1 MRLTIESAKEMQ
13 AALRDIS
20 DDVYQAADAAV
31 METAANLEAGVKL
44 RMQQGPHTGK
54 LYRRRSVVHRASAPG
69 EAPAP
74 DTGALLGSIYHER
87 EGRLTAVAGSR
98 MAYAAYLEFGTTRM
112 PDRRPAWVPEVEEE
126 RPRFLKALE
135 AAIAGAVR

>member
-1 MRLTIESAKEMQ
+1 MRLTIEGTKEMQ

-20 DDVYQAADAAV
+20 DDVFQAADAAV
-31 METAANLEAGVKL
+31 MESAANLEAGVKL

-54 LYRRRSVVHRASAPG
+54 LYRRRSIVHRASAPN

-98 MAYAAYLEFGTTRM
+98 MAYAAYLEFGTTKIL
-112 PDRRPAWVPEVEEE
+112 PRPAWVPEVEEE

>member
-1 MRLTIESAKEMQ
+1 MRLTIEGTKEMQ
-13 AALRDIS
+13 AALKDITGEA
-20 DDVYQAADAAV
+20 YRAADDAV

-54 LYRRRSVVHRASAPG
+54 LYRRRSVVHRASAPN

-87 EGRLTAVAGSR
+87 AGRLKAVAGSR
-98 MAYAAYLEFGTTRM
+98 MAYAAYLEFGTTKID
-112 PDRRPAWVPEVEEE
+112 PRPAWVPEVEKQ
-126 RPRFLKALE
+126 RPRFLMALE
-135 AAIAGAVR
+135 DAISGAIR